1 MTALKVIRT
10 VWLNIKQKEG
20 GYITLNP
27 ASISYLKTVAGGT
40 EIGAVGGFVFVSDQS
55 DMAIVEALREIENED
70 ADEEDSRLAQP
81 TRRRGGNEPTIPEA
95 GASRVAEG
103 GAAKLNFER
112 QQSLDIL
119 ALKCGRHDRPALVL
133 EGGSRRHARG
143 RCYDEGFL
151 QRGRRQRR
159 RKEMTA

>member
-10 VWLNIKQKEG
+10 VWLNIKQKGG

-112 QQSLDIL
+112 K
-119 ALKCGRHDRPALVL
+119 LKCGRHDRPALVL

-143 RCYDEGFL
+143 KCYDEGFL

-159 RKEMTA
+159 RKEMIA